1 VGAGKLDTAD
11 SFDRIFGIYQRQ
23 FVVLIGAALG
33 VFVPIG
39 ILSGVVSTS
48 GSLALALVVGVLS
61 AIGQALYT
69 GAVVGAVEDLR
80 DGRRDYDIGELL
92 RAAVPFIFPLI
103 VTGLFYGLCVV
114 VGLVLIIVPG
124 LIFLTWFSLFA
135 PAIVIEQRGIFD
147 SFNRSRELV
156 RGNGWRVF
164 GVLVVAFLIQAVI
177 QNILGR
183 IGINADSLV
192 LRTVLAIVG
201 GVITAPIMALAVS
214 VVYFQLR
221 ELKEGL
227 VPRAATPPP
236 PRV

>member
-1 VGAGKLDTAD
+1 MGGAKLDTAD

-23 FVVLIGAALG
+23 FVLLIGAALAI
-33 VFVPIG
+33 FVPIG
-39 ILSGVVSTS
+39 ILSGIVATS
-48 GSLALALVVGVLS
+48 GSLALVLVVSVLS
-61 AIGQALYT
+61 AIGQANYT

-80 DGRRDYDIGELL
+80 DGRRDHDVGELL
-92 RAAVPFIFPLI
+92 RGAVPYIFPLI
-103 VTGLFYGLCVV
+103 VTGLFYGLCIA

-164 GVLVVAFLIQAVI
+164 GVLVVAFLIQAVV
-177 QNILGR
+177 QNILNR

-192 LRTVLAIVG
+192 LRTILSIIG

-221 ELKEGL
+221 EIKERF
-227 VPRAATPPP
+227 VPPAPVPPP